1 MTVQDQTVAWDRR
14 STAGLTELITGLY
27 QEALSNEGLDEKA
40 DFFESGGDSLTAFQ
54 ITGRIQEALGTEIAV
69 AVGGCGSSSRCVG
82 RVFRWGVCWIW
93 LRWIC
98 RCMRTSLPVGCCR
111 VLTGLSSRGCSG
123 RLRRVLR

>member
-54 ITGRIQEALGTEIAV
+54 ITGRIQEALGTEIAIALVFAYPTPEELAEIV
-69 AVGGCGSSSRCVG
+69 AEELADTPA
-82 RVFRWGVCWIW
+82 GVAHE
-93 LRWIC
+93 
-98 RCMRTSLPVGCCR
+98 
-111 VLTGLSSRGCSG
+111 
-123 RLRRVLR
+123 